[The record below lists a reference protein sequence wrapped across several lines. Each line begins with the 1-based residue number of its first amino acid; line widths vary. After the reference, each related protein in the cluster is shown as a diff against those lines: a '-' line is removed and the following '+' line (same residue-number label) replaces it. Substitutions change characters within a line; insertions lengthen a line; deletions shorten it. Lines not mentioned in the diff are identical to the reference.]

1 MVDLA
6 IHDPVDPIH
15 SDSGGDIRPIAV
27 VFAGGERGAA
37 APVVRVPEVGAKAT
51 YPFGRSP
58 ALVRHVEAVVGVARR
73 AVLCPAQDRNDLAE
87 KAISRLLARAQSV
100 EYARPTADSA
110 RTQKAHW
117 ADVGGQSDVGLAEDR
132 RRARDAWNR
141 RCQVNGRK
149 VSPPSE
155 PGPHHLRGEHS

>member
-1 MVDLA
+1 MADPA

-37 APVVRVPEVGAKAT
+37 APVGRVPEVGAKVP
-51 YPFGRSP
+51 YPPGRSP

-73 AVLCPAQDRNDLAE
+73 AFLCPAQDRNDLAE

-100 EYARPTADSA
+100 E
-110 RTQKAHW
+110 
-117 ADVGGQSDVGLAEDR
+117 
-132 RRARDAWNR
+132 
-141 RCQVNGRK
+141 
-149 VSPPSE
+149 
-155 PGPHHLRGEHS
+155 

>member
-1 MVDLA
+1 MADPA

-37 APVVRVPEVGAKAT
+37 APVVRLPEVGAKAT

-73 AVLCPAQDRNDLAE
+73 AALCPAQGRNDLAE
-87 KAISRLLARAQSV
+87 KAIQRLLACARSV
-100 EYARPTADSA
+100 E
-110 RTQKAHW
+110 
-117 ADVGGQSDVGLAEDR
+117 
-132 RRARDAWNR
+132 
-141 RCQVNGRK
+141 
-149 VSPPSE
+149 
-155 PGPHHLRGEHS
+155 